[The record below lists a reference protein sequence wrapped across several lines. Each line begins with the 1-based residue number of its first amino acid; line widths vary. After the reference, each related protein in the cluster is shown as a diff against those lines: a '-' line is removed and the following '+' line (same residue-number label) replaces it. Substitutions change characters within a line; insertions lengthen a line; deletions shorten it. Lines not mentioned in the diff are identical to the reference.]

1 MTDLLTDIN
10 VFIND
15 QLSDLDMYWD
25 TGVDEDMAYTN
36 AQMELLGRL
45 KEITSRYSDEY
56 QSEV

>member
-25 TGVDEDMAYTN
+25 TGVDEDIAYTN

-45 KEITSRYSDEY
+45 KEITARYE
-56 QSEV
+56 